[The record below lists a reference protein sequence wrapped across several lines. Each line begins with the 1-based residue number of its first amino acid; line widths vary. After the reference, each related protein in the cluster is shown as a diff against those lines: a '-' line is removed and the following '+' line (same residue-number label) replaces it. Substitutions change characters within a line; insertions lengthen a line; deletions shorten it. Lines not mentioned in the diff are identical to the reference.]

1 MTLKLGE
8 IKRVLMVARRP
19 TQEEFTET
27 SKVTGLGILVIGV
40 VGFLLM
46 SLGYLILGGA

>member
-1 MTLKLGE
+1 
-8 IKRVLMVARRP
+8 VARRP
-19 TQEEFTET
+19 TQEEFTEA

>member
-1 MTLKLGE
+1 MTLKLNE
-8 IKRVLMVARRP
+8 IRRVLMVARKP
-19 TQEEFTET
+19 TQEEFAEA
-27 SKVTGLGILVIGV
+27 SKVTGLGILLIGV